1 MPDPIKVEMSETTKV
16 EETQKP
22 VVKEEVK
29 PSSEPK
35 YVTIADLEKINQAI
49 NNTREYN
56 NRQLAGINERLEKL
70 APKPIST
77 GDPDLDAIAEKDWK
91 QAVKILAKE
100 VLEERETNRTVETEK
115 QAIARILEESKAKVM
130 ERHKEL
136 SDPESEKAKLF
147 IKVLEENPDFKTN
160 PRGPLLA
167 AYEMENRLKSSD
179 TIESRETKMPN
190 QAKETRARATSIPA
204 GTSAGAKS
212 TPTLS
217 KADIDFCRLNGINP
231 ENYKKYKGMRETIA

>member
-1 MPDPIKVEMSETTKV
+1 MDPIKVEMSETAKV
-16 EETQKP
+16 EEPQKP
-22 VVKEEVK
+22 VVKEETK

-35 YVTIADLEKINQAI
+35 YVTLADLEKVNQAI

-56 NRQLAGINERLEKL
+56 NRQLAGINEKLEKL

-100 VLEERETNRTVETEK
+100 VLEERETTRKVETEK
-115 QAIARILEESKAKVM
+115 QTIDRILEESKTKVM
-130 ERHKEL
+130 SKHPEL
-136 SDPESEKAKLF
+136 SDPESSKAKEFL
-147 IKVLEENPDFKTN
+147 KVLEENPDFRTN

-167 AYEMENRLKSSD
+167 AYEMENRLKTSD
-179 TIESRETKMPN
+179 TIESKEPKVPN
-190 QAKETRARATSIPA
+190 QGKEARSRASSVPA
-204 GTSAGAKS
+204 GTSAGTKS

-217 KADIDFCRLNGINP
+217 KADIDFCRLNDINP
-231 ENYKKYKGMRETIA
+231 ENYKKYKGMRETTV